1 MNKKNIWLILGVL
14 ALVLILVG
22 AGVLY
27 KELSGKSAP
36 ENIVVEGAEGN
47 EDTAGGEEQPEQ
59 SRSAAPD
66 FTVTDADGAEV
77 RLSDFRGKPVVVNFW
92 ASWCPPCKEELPD
105 FEAAYAEHT
114 DVQFLMVN
122 LTDGAQET
130 VETAT
135 QYIEGEGYSFPL
147 LFDTTGDAAMK
158 YRVYSIP
165 TTYFIDSDGN
175 LAANA
180 TGMLTAETLAK
191 GIGMIKE

>member
-14 ALVLILVG
+14 ALALILVG

-27 KELSGKSAP
+27 KELSGKSAA

-147 LFDTTGDAAMK
+147 FFDTTGDAAMK